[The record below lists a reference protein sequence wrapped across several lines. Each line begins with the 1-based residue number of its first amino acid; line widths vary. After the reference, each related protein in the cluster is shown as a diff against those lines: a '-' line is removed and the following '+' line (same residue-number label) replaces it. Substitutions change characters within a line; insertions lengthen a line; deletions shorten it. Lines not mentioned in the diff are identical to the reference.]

1 MKSTEFSKD
10 LYLSK
15 STYCSGIQCSKM
27 LWMKKYKKEEFDE
40 STLDMTVLEAG
51 SQIGDLAMGY
61 FGPFKEIP
69 FGSIPDMIKA
79 TEEELKKG
87 TEVICEASFEYQGLF
102 CSVDIL
108 INHGNNTVEF
118 YEVKSS
124 KEDDD
129 IKEVYYNDIAYQYY
143 VLTHLGFTV
152 KTANLMR
159 ISRTYIRHGD
169 IDLKQLFAVDDVT
182 DIVRGM
188 QDDIHKNIVILA
200 DYMANHDKEHE
211 PDTPLSIGCFKPYS
225 CGFFK
230 YCSRRLPCPNL
241 FSIAGNGFNKTR
253 QAEAYDKGI
262 VTFEDVMENC
272 RLTAKQ
278 KLQVTHELDKD
289 LAPYIDKKKIK
300 QFLDT
305 LSYPLYFL
313 DFETVMDG
321 VPRFDNSAPYAQIPF
336 QYSLHYI
343 NEPGGTI
350 YHKQY
355 LARPGYDPRREL
367 AEQLC
372 KDIPLNVCTTAYHM
386 QFEKGRIK
394 ELAELFPDLYD
405 HLMNIH
411 KHLKDLE
418 EPFRKGYYYKR
429 EFKGLS
435 SIKVVLPGLFP
446 DDPEMDYRNLEGVH
460 NGGDAI
466 AAYRAMSEMT
476 DQKEIEKKREQL
488 LKYCYKDT
496 YALVGLLYKL
506 YEAVGIDGYLD
517 MNTEHIIEE

>member
-1 MKSTEFSKD
+1 MNKSEFLKK

-15 STYCSGIQCSKM
+15 SRYCSGIQCPKM
-27 LWMKKYKKEEFDE
+27 LWMKKYKHDLFDKE
-40 STLDMTVLEAG
+40 VLNKMILTAG
-51 SQIGDLAMGY
+51 TQIGELARGI
-61 FGPFKEIP
+61 FGEYHLVPFSDNHQE
-69 FGSIPDMIKA
+69 MIQA
-79 TEEELKKG
+79 TKNELSKDTK
-87 TEVICEASFEYQGLF
+87 VICEASFEYQGFF

-108 INHGNNTVEF
+108 VNHGNNIIEF

-159 ISRTYIRHGD
+159 ISKTYVRHGD
-169 IDLKQLFAVDDVT
+169 IDLQQLFSTDDVT
-182 DIVRGM
+182 KDVLAM
-188 QDDIHKNIVILA
+188 QEEICERIAFLS
-200 DYMANHDKEHE
+200 DYMASHDKDHE
-211 PDTPLSIGCFKPYS
+211 PDASLSNGCFKPYS

-230 YCSRRLPCPNL
+230 YCSRLLPIPNV
-241 FSIAGNGFNKTR
+241 FDVSGVAKNR
-253 QAEAYDKGI
+253 MVEAYSRGL
-262 VTFEDVMENC
+262 VSFEDIKDNF
-272 RLTAKQ
+272 RLSSKQ
-278 KLQVTHELDKD
+278 RMQVEYELDRD
-289 LAPYIDKKKIK
+289 REPYINEKNIRK
-300 QFLDT
+300 FLDT

-350 YHKQY
+350 YHRQY
-355 LARPGYDPRREL
+355 LAWPGYDPRREL

-372 KDIPLNVCTTAYHM
+372 KDIPLDVCTTAYHM

-394 ELAELFPDLYD
+394 EMAKLFPALHD
-405 HLMNIH
+405 HLMNIYDH
-411 KHLKDLE
+411 IKDLE
-418 EPFRKGYYYKR
+418 DPFRYGDYYKR
-429 EFKGLS
+429 EFVGRS

-446 DDPEMDYRNLEGVH
+446 DDPEMDYKNLEGVH

-466 AAYRAMSEMT
+466 QAYRDMCEMT
-476 DQKEIEKKREQL
+476 NPEEIKKKREQL

-496 YALVGLLYKL
+496 YAMVKILSKL
-506 YEAVGIDGYLD
+506 YEAVGITDYLAMD
-517 MNTEHIIEE
+517 SYKIVEEE

>member
-1 MKSTEFSKD
+1 MNKSEFSKN

-15 STYCSGIQCSKM
+15 SRYCSGIQCPKM

-40 STLDMTVLEAG
+40 SVLNTSILEAG
-51 SQIGDLAMGY
+51 NQIGDLAMGY
-61 FGPFKEIP
+61 FGDYTEIP
-69 FGSIPDMIKA
+69 FSDDLKDMIQNTKK
-79 TEEELKKG
+79 EIDKG
-87 TEVICEASFEYQGLF
+87 TGVICEASFEYNNLF

-108 INHGNNTVEF
+108 INHGNNEIDF

-124 KEDDD
+124 KEQDD

-143 VLTHLGFTV
+143 VLTKLGFKV

-159 ISRTYIRHGD
+159 LSRTYVRHGD
-169 IDLKQLFAVDDVT
+169 IDLHQLFAIDDVT
-182 DIVRGM
+182 RDVVAM
-188 QDDIHKNIVILA
+188 QEEICERIAFLS
-200 DYMANHDKEHE
+200 DYIASHDKDHE
-211 PDTPLSIGCFKPYS
+211 PDTSLSNGCFKPYS

-230 YCSRRLPCPNL
+230 YCSRSLPKPNV
-241 FSIAGNGFNKTR
+241 FDVSGVTKNR
-253 QAEAYDKGI
+253 MVDAYSHGWI
-262 VTFEDVMENC
+262 SFEDIKDNFH
-272 RLTAKQ
+272 LSSKQ
-278 KLQVTHELDKD
+278 RMQVEYELDRDKE
-289 LAPYIDKKKIK
+289 PYINEKNIRK
-300 QFLDT
+300 FLDT

-350 YHKQY
+350 YHREY
-355 LARPGYDPRREL
+355 LAWPGYDPRRKL

-372 KDIPLNVCTTAYHM
+372 KDIPLDVCTTAYHM

-394 ELAELFPDLYD
+394 EMAELFPELHD
-405 HLMNIH
+405 HLMNIYD
-411 KHLKDLE
+411 HLKDLE
-418 EPFRKGYYYKR
+418 DPFKYGDYYKR
-429 EFKGLS
+429 EFVGRS

-446 DDPEMDYRNLEGVH
+446 DDPEMDYKNLEGVH

-466 AAYRAMSEMT
+466 QAYRDMCEMT
-476 DQKEIEKKREQL
+476 DSEEIKKKREQL

-496 YALVGLLYKL
+496 YAMVKLLSKL
-506 YEAVGIDGYLD
+506 YEAVGITDYLD
-517 MNTEHIIEE
+517 VNPKRIVED